1 MSNGD
6 PIDNSER
13 RAKIVSAYGGL
24 LLPVALL
31 LATAWFNHSNATI
44 AARQKCIDQSLQIV
58 SSAYGQQNQSPT
70 REEERQ
76 QMLATLGD
84 LMVQSC
90 SSADLSVPP
99 LVSAT
104 LRREGQAA
112 QGTAAG
118 NALASVATR
127 AEHQSGDDEAAVAP
141 TTTTTTVAAPS
152 TGIRLFLHISEESQR
167 APVRQLGQLLDG
179 TDFQGRRISVQGI
192 ELVPERGDNSL
203 RCLKQQDCRQAA
215 ALAALINS
223 RLTGTTLTPLDLSQ
237 RFQNATN
244 VSGGTFEVWFRA
256 GEIVPRGT

>member
-1 MSNGD
+1 MANGD
-6 PIDNSER
+6 QIDKSER

-90 SSADLSVPP
+90 SSADLNVPP

-112 QGTAAG
+112 QGTPAG
-118 NALASVATR
+118 AALASVATR
-127 AEHQSGDDEAAVAP
+127 AEQESGQPAPSAATPA
-141 TTTTTTVAAPS
+141 AAPA
-152 TGIRLFLHISEESQR
+152 TPGQTIRLFMHISDESQR
-167 APVRQLGQLLDG
+167 AAARQLSQQLDG
-179 TDFQGRRISVQGI
+179 TVFQDRTIAVQGI
-192 ELVPERGDNSL
+192 ELVPQRGDNSL
-203 RCLKQQDCRQAA
+203 RCLKLEDCRQAA

-223 RLTGTTLTPLDLSQ
+223 RLAGPSITPLDLSQ
-237 RFQNATN
+237 RFQNARN
-244 VSGGTFEVWFRA
+244 VSAGTYELWF
-256 GEIVPRGT
+256 GSGDIVPRGA